1 MLPARHTQQGVQHR
15 STPGGRDTCV
25 RSALARSMRGPAR
38 GAHPGRRG
46 LPADAHV
53 KARPRHGQV
62 GQARLHRALQPPR
75 RRPARPRRASA
86 APAPVAGAWAAMSCQ
101 PSCSYKHGFNFQH
114 AWSQLE
120 PLVPPL
126 SNSKRTAQ

>member
-75 RRPARPRRASA
+75 RRPARPPGVSR
-86 APAPVAGAWAAMSCQ
+86 AGACRGCLGGHELPTQ
-101 PSCSYKHGFNFQH
+101 LQLQTRFQFP
-114 AWSQLE
+114 AR
-120 PLVPPL
+120 VVA
-126 SNSKRTAQ
+126 T